1 MNVFDFDN
9 TIYDGESS
17 FDFFKFCMKKKP
29 SLARYMPRT
38 MAMLMKYKTG
48 MVGKQEVM
56 EFCAMMLKVLAANI
70 GDLDRSL
77 EGFWKK
83 NSGKLKPVILGM
95 LTPSDAVISASP
107 SFLFNG
113 IKDRLN
119 GARLITTEINLDT
132 MEIENLC
139 YGENK
144 VKEYKKHFGDEPP
157 VNYYT
162 DNMND
167 MPMIKLAQ
175 KAWLVKGNEIER
187 IKMHGM

>member
-17 FDFFKFCMKKKP
+17 FDFFKFCMRKKP

-48 MVGKQEVM
+48 MVSKREVM
-56 EFCAMMLKVLAANI
+56 EFCAMMLRVLADNI

-77 EGFWKK
+77 DQFWQK
-83 NSGKLKPVILGM
+83 NGRKLKPVILEM
-95 LTPSDAVISASP
+95 LTASDAVISASP

-132 MEIENLC
+132 MEIESLC

-144 VKEYKKHFGDEPP
+144 VKEYKKHFGSEPL

-167 MPMIKLAQ
+167 MPMIRLAQ
-175 KAWLVKGNEIER
+175 NAWLVKGNDIKR
-187 IKMHGM
+187 IKIQQA